1 MEFHH
6 LHQLCS
12 QWCFLRPT
20 WLCTPGFISFPKFE
34 KFQTLFFQVLFQCY
48 SLSSLSVLLMACVLT
63 LLLLSYKSLRCCLFL
78 ISILFW
84 WFLTYGDFYWFVFRS
99 LNLPSVVSTLLL
111 SLYSKFFIL
120 IIAFFSSLIFI
131 CVFFEFLFL
140 WLDFLFFMFPKICNY
155 LLKHF

>member
-34 KFQTLFFQVLFQCY
+34 KFQTLFFQCY
-48 SLSSLSVLLMACVLT
+48 CLSSLSVFLMACVLT

-78 ISILFW
+78 NSILFW
-84 WFLTYGDFYWFVFRS
+84 WFLTYGDFYWFVFKS

-111 SLYSKFFIL
+111 SLYSKLYIL
-120 IIAFFSSLIFI
+120 IIVFFSSLIFI
-131 CVFFEFLFL
+131 CIFFEFLFL